1 MQTRYYLQMLDQ
13 NRKIT
18 DENDLRVA
26 LCTPSINPLNNEY
39 FAIVANYDI
48 EYNFHFPLHGRQFS
62 DYESSQAFNQ
72 SFNIKYTLKFEN
84 CTFGNDIILYF
95 HLALDNRDIIFH
107 NCTFNKSISI
117 TSYENNIIFHYCTFN
132 GVVNTMN
139 AIIKGKV
146 RFRECNFVEQINF
159 NNTRFEALVDFWR
172 CKFQKRT
179 IFYKTDFV
187 NTVVFSAATFKENV
201 LFTYTLINK
210 LILLRGTKIE
220 KGFDISL
227 AIIHGKL
234 GLFEFKLQDFPEVDL
249 LYDEDDYEDA
259 VSTQGIIPI
268 NNKRE
273 TFRILK
279 DNLESQKNLSESLKF
294 KKIEK
299 EVLRKELS
307 KQSKFMKDSSVLV
320 QINNYLDQANLGL
333 NELSNDHGN
342 SYGRAFIFTVVAG
355 WIFFYLSLLLSDQ
368 FYFTFN
374 YDSWDFN
381 DGFTL
386 FIEFLNPLHKLDYID
401 NKMQSNVLFY
411 IVDFFG
417 KMIVGYGIYQFIQA
431 FRKYK

>member
-1 MQTRYYLQMLDQ
+1 MLDH

-39 FAIVANYDI
+39 FAIVDNYEI
-48 EYNFHFPLHGRQFS
+48 EYNFRFPLSGRQFT
-62 DYESSQAFNQ
+62 DYESSQVFNQ
-72 SFNIKYTLKFEN
+72 SFNVNYTLKFQN
-84 CTFGNDIILYF
+84 CIFNNDIILYF
-95 HLALDNRDIIFH
+95 HQALANRDIIFD
-107 NCTFNKSISI
+107 NCTFNKNVSI
-117 TSYENNIIFHYCTFN
+117 TSYENNILFHDCTFN
-132 GVVNTMN
+132 GVVDTKN

-146 RFRECNFVEQINF
+146 RFRECNFVEQVNF

-172 CKFQKRT
+172 CQFQKKT
-179 IFYKTDFV
+179 IFYKTDL
-187 NTVVFSAATFKENV
+187 VFSAATFKENV

-249 LYDEDDYEDA
+249 LYDEDNYEDA

-299 EVLRKELS
+299 EVLRRELS

-320 QINNYLDQANLGL
+320 KINNFLDQVNLGL
-333 NELSNDHGN
+333 NKLSNDHGN

-355 WIFFYLSLLLSDQ
+355 WIFFYLSLLVSDQ

-374 YDSWDFN
+374 YNAWNFN
-381 DGFTL
+381 DGFIL

-417 KMIVGYGIYQFIQA
+417 KMIVGYGIYQFVQA